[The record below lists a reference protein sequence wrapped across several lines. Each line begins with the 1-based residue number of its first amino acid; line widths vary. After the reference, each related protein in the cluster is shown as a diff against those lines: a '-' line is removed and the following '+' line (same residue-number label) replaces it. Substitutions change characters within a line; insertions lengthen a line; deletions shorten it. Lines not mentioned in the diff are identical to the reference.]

1 MTISSPQLRSRR
13 SFHAQRAFSLT
24 ELIVV
29 MGVMGV
35 LAAFSVPAL
44 SGFMGSSYV
53 TTAGIQF
60 SDILQRARVEASSR
74 QTRVRLRVATDWPA
88 LPEMA
93 YRGYSLWALTPGEDP
108 SQESSWQALTPWESL
123 PNHVRFVPEAPHS
136 HGGIDFFA
144 PSHLS
149 TENVMAMGSPIEVAT
164 MEFKPSG
171 SLVMRS
177 PQPLLILRIA
187 PSKGDT
193 LTNWSDIS
201 IHSLTGKVR
210 LLRPDTL

>member
-1 MTISSPQLRSRR
+1 
-13 SFHAQRAFSLT
+13 
-24 ELIVV
+24 

-35 LAAFSVPAL
+35 LAAFSVPAF

-53 TTAGIQF
+53 MTAGKQF
-60 SDILQRARVEASSR
+60 SDVLQRARVEASAR
-74 QTRVRLRVATDWPA
+74 QTRVRLRVATDWLA
-88 LPEMA
+88 SPELA
-93 YRGYSLWALTPGEDP
+93 YRSYSLWALTPGEDP
-108 SQESSWQALTPWESL
+108 SLDSSWQPLTPWESL
-123 PNHVRFVPEAPHS
+123 PDHVRFFPEAPHS
-136 HGGIDFFA
+136 HGGIDFFS
-144 PSHLS
+144 PSNLS
-149 TENVMAMGSPIEVAT
+149 TETVVAMGSEIEVAT

-187 PSKGDT
+187 SSQGDS